1 MTIYISLNDSTQL
14 PASRD
19 GILAETGVGISGD
32 RAGSTIIDFLGESRV
47 SDMDAA
53 RCEAVQWAR
62 LGCQL
67 VSLSLSSR
75 SPRDDTML
83 MAMVWIGSMRMR
95 VG

>member
-1 MTIYISLNDSTQL
+1 MSV
-14 PASRD
+14 SRT

-53 RCEAVQWAR
+53 RCEAVQCAR

-75 SPRDDTML
+75 SPGDDTML
-83 MAMVWIGSMRMR
+83 MAMVGVRLMDVR